1 MRLRFLGFPHT
12 PTYQTTGIDPWHGDE
27 VRDVEEALAE
37 RLLRDFS
44 AFFVVE
50 SGPTFEPAADEVAAL
65 PSEPSTDAPS
75 VDVLTLAHRH
85 WRTLVAEIEAGEH
98 DAVLLEL
105 AEVDDRPSILRAIDA
120 RCLELLA

>member
-1 MRLRFLGFPHT
+1 MRLRFLGFAHT

-27 VRDVEEALAE
+27 VRDVEGALAD

-50 SGPTFEPAADEVAAL
+50 SDPAFEPAADEVAAL
-65 PSEPSTDAPS
+65 PPEPSTDAPS
-75 VDVLTLAHRH
+75 VDVLTLTERH

-120 RCLELLA
+120 RCTELLA